1 MKMWLFRA
9 KKKQRQERGK
19 TTNAGLVTNPPKIC
33 AGEGEGDNISEI

>member
-9 KKKQRQERGK
+9 KKSKDKKEGK
-19 TTNAGLVTNPPKIC
+19 LQNAGLVTNPPKIC